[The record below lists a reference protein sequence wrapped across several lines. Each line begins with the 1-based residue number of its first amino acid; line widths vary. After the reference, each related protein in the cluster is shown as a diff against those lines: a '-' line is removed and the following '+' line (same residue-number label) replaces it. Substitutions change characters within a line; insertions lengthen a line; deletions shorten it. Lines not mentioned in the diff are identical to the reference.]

1 MEASASPSSSNTED
15 GKTPPPTLTPSLAE
29 GAVVSSQYSA
39 KQLLDL
45 RLMHQYCVHTV
56 MSFEGALRN
65 DSVMSAMQRDI
76 PRLALEHEFLMDTI
90 LLVAMV
96 HLACTDPA
104 SQECLP
110 IFLYRD
116 QALRSFRQA
125 VASASKHN
133 INAVRGASRLLA
145 IVSFASDRVTKY
157 TGLWVA
163 NWLALAVGQ
172 RNYMSHQALSST
184 PYSQGSSRLMGFL
197 YASLDD
203 VSVSAA
209 LPPRIQ
215 DILPKEES
223 DCDWT
228 HRRIL
233 HKAATYVWKL
243 VSILQHPHEQSWLE
257 KMIKAW
263 AFDAVPAEFLE
274 MVQRGAPRALLILA
288 YYLVF
293 LNIIP
298 EIWIYQDVASHDIE
312 LIQKIIGEE
321 WQEYLSLP
329 KMALQIDNKTA
340 LIQFLTSELTG

>member
-1 MEASASPSSSNTED
+1 METSASASPSSSNAED
-15 GKTPPPTLTPSLAE
+15 GKTPPLTLTPVIQSLAE
-29 GAVVSSQYSA
+29 GSHYSA
-39 KQLLDL
+39 KHLLDL
-45 RLMHQYCVHTV
+45 RLMHQYCVFTV
-56 MSFEGALRN
+56 RSFEGALRN

-90 LLVAMV
+90 FLVAMV

-104 SQECLP
+104 SQDCLP

-125 VASASKHN
+125 VASASQQN
-133 INAVRGASRLLA
+133 INAVRGASQLLA
-145 IVSFASDRVTKY
+145 TISFASDRVTKY

-172 RNYMSHQALSST
+172 RNYTGHQSLPSSSYGQGDSHA
-184 PYSQGSSRLMGFL
+184 RGFR
-197 YASLDD
+197 YGSLDD
-203 VSVSAA
+203 ISAPAA
-209 LPPRIQ
+209 LPPHIQ
-215 DILPKEES
+215 DILPNEES

-228 HRRIL
+228 HRHIL

-243 VSILQHPHEQSWLE
+243 ITILEHPHEQPWLE

-293 LNIIP
+293 LNILP
-298 EIWIYQDVASHDIE
+298 EIWIYQDVAEHDIG
-312 LIQKIIGEE
+312 LIHKAVGME

-329 KMALQIDNKTA
+329 KMALQINNKTE
-340 LIQFLTSELTG
+340 LSQFLTGKLT